1 MNSRLGV
8 RTLWRAIWT
17 VLLGLLLAARTAIA
31 QPEPVKPAAN
41 PAGGKS
47 APAPVSTAERIATLQ
62 RSIDADAARSAE
74 LKAELDNPAGAYATA
89 EQEFKTLDGE
99 QERLRKELKQAE
111 TDGDTAK
118 EQALQK
124 SLADTK
130 SKWEEAK
137 RRFDLEI
144 ESRKTR
150 KATLD
155 SLTTRMETNKALLER
170 LRNPDASPANP
181 PTPPITSPTP
191 TTPPSTTTPP
201 AATSPLPSNP
211 LVPPGAMPSPPTTAP
226 ATTPK
231 PAVETDEAVTK
242 AEAAVQRLTA
252 ESVKADEELG
262 TVTSRVDRLKENI
275 ALERRLRDLG
285 RQKVIEAETEAQ
297 RLRQTYWQQLSEGS
311 DDAVQTHEQV
321 DAAQDRLRIAQ
332 AEAQQA
338 ENHLDELQSELSL
351 VQAERITALQNAENR
366 RKDVERARE
375 TLQRLS
381 NPWAPHRIE
390 QWLLDHGVRVVT
402 IVVIAFGVLWISR
415 RSRKRLTSIVIHR
428 SGRGTSDER
437 ENRARTLA
445 NVFYSTF
452 GTFVYGV
459 AIVLVLEEF
468 GFSVAPLLGGAAVVG
483 LAVAFGAQSLIKD
496 YFTGFIILLEQQ
508 YMLNDVVQIGD
519 LSGQVERITL
529 RMTVLR
535 AQDGKVHFI
544 PHGTITSVTNMTHGW
559 SRALFAIVV
568 GYEVDTD
575 RVCRIISE
583 LGRELRR
590 DPAYSPL
597 IIEDLVMLGVND
609 FQPSG
614 VQLQFYIATR
624 PLQQWTIKREMLR
637 RIKQRFDQEGI
648 AIPLPQL
655 VVHPQTAPA
664 LPPGELL

>member
-1 MNSRLGV
+1 VKSRCDV
-8 RTLWRAIWT
+8 RIHGRVIGIFFVAVSLTSSMAT
-17 VLLGLLLAARTAIA
+17 A
-31 QPEPVKPAAN
+31 QPESNTPASN
-41 PAGGKS
+41 PAS
-47 APAPVSTAERIATLQ
+47 AKPSPAPVSTAERIATLQ

-74 LKAELDNPAGAYATA
+74 LKAELDNPAGVYATA
-89 EQEFKTLDGE
+89 EQEFKDLDGE

-111 TDGDTAK
+111 TDQDTAK
-118 EQALQK
+118 EQMLQK
-124 SLADTK
+124 QLADLK
-130 SKWEEAK
+130 PKWEEAK

-144 ESRKTR
+144 ESRQTR

-155 SLTTRMETNKALLER
+155 ALTTRMETNKTLLER
-170 LRNPDASPANP
+170 LRNPEAPAP
-181 PTPPITSPTP
+181 TTVSVPTPATPAPEQPGASTSP
-191 TTPPSTTTPP
+191 STVI
-201 AATSPLPSNP
+201 NP
-211 LVPPGAMPSPPTTAP
+211 LAPPGLTQL
-226 ATTPK
+226 ATTPV
-231 PAVETDEAVTK
+231 PAPSKLATEPDEAVTK

-252 ESVKADEELG
+252 ESAKADAELG
-262 TVTSRVDRLKENI
+262 TVTGRVDRLKENI

-285 RQKVIEAETEAQ
+285 RQKVIEAEAEAQ
-297 RLRQTYWQQLSEGS
+297 RLRQTFWQQLSEGN
-311 DDAVQTHEQV
+311 DASMQTREQV
-321 DAAQDRLRIAQ
+321 DTAQERLRIAQ

-338 ENHLDELQSELSL
+338 ENHLDELQSELSV
-351 VQAERITALQNAENR
+351 VQAEQIAALQNAENR
-366 RKDVERARE
+366 RKDMERARE
-375 TLQRLS
+375 TLERLS

-390 QWLLDHGVRVVT
+390 QWLLNHGVRVVT
-402 IVVIAFGVLWISR
+402 IVVIAFVVLWIARHLR
-415 RSRKRLTSIVIHR
+415 RRLTTVVIHR

-437 ENRARTLA
+437 ENRARTLV
-445 NVFYSTF
+445 NVFHSTF
-452 GTFVYGV
+452 GTFVYGI
-459 AIVLVLEEF
+459 AIVLVLEEV
-468 GFSVAPLLGGAAVVG
+468 GFSVAPLLGGAAVLG
-483 LAVAFGAQSLIKD
+483 LAIAFGAQSLIKD

-508 YMLNDVVQIGD
+508 YMLNDVVQIGE

-559 SRALFAIVV
+559 SRALFAIQV
-568 GYEVDTD
+568 GYDVETD

-609 FQPSG
+609 FQSSG
-614 VQLQFYIATR
+614 VELQFYIATR

-648 AIPLPQL
+648 VIPLPQL

-664 LPPGELL
+664 LPPGGELL